1 MPTTTKMGIV
11 YPSSTDLVKDGATA
25 MGTISTTVDNKTG
38 LVLIA
43 TSTFSAQSS
52 VSLANN
58 SFSSNFDYY
67 RLYIVL
73 TGSTTSQTVSAR
85 LRASGSD
92 ASGSNYNYQ
101 DSAFDSTTVAGARS
115 TNQTSWRIGNA
126 ISTSKN
132 YSMLDLIDPFLAE
145 PTAFFVNHSESGFS
159 TTSVA
164 MKFTNGG
171 HTLSTSYDSLSFY
184 PASGTITGKYTLFGV
199 NK

>member
-1 MPTTTKMGIV
+1 MGTTTKMAIP
-11 YPSSTDLVKDGATA
+11 YPEATGLVKDGWEDMKDIATQ
-25 MGTISTTVDNKTG
+25 VDAKSG
-38 LVLIA
+38 LVLVA
-43 TSTFSAQSS
+43 SGSFSAQSS

-73 TGSTTSQTVSAR
+73 TGSTTSQIVAAR

-92 ASGSNYNYQ
+92 ASGSNYNYE
-101 DSAFDSTTVAGARS
+101 DTAFDSTSVGAARS

-145 PTAFFVNHSESGFS
+145 PTGFFVNHSESGFG